1 VVGYIIEFN
10 GVYGFDK
17 LFRGLWA
24 KIFARMVV
32 IRGELFIL
40 NIGMGMDC
48 LGDIGL
54 AASYPHLFLSF
65 VSEDQSFIIDGRCA
79 LLFCFKLELLFIMDG
94 KLIVII
100 ALIVPSLVIG
110 VIKSCYCRLGAA

>member
-1 VVGYIIEFN
+1 V
-10 GVYGFDK
+10 
-17 LFRGLWA
+17 
-24 KIFARMVV
+24 VV

-65 VSEDQSFIIDGRCA
+65 VSEDQSFVIDGRGA

-100 ALIVPSLVIG
+100 ALIGLSLVIR
-110 VIKSCYCRLGAA
+110 VIESRFCKLGAASQSLRAPNLYSLHFLHCLCCHYYYK